1 MKSNT
6 LTIIK
11 KEFAR
16 FFGDRQLFFTA
27 VIMPGLLIYIVYSLM
42 GNGINKMVTEG
53 ANEVVT
59 MRVEN
64 MPPSMAPLL
73 QSIDSNL
80 VVVEQSFTDEE
91 IAQLEDKEL
100 NAVLL
105 RFPAGFDGIV
115 FSGAT
120 PPCPPQ
126 GGTDD
131 TICRPP
137 QGGTDDTICPIPEGM
152 CVSLPNVEIYYNSTN
167 NASSR
172 VYMIVN
178 TMLSNY
184 GRPFTVNVP
193 QTPEQHFDQASD
205 ESIGAMIWG
214 KILPMLIMMM
224 LFSGV
229 MAIAPSSIA
238 GEKERGTIA
247 TLLVTPMRRNDLALG
262 KIVSLSGI
270 ALLSGISSFIGI
282 ALSLPKMIQPEGSS
296 DMGMNTP
303 DASIFAFHY
312 TTNDYVALLLV
323 IIASVLIMASAVS
336 LLSAL
341 AKDVKNAGTM
351 VTPFML
357 VVMLAGLM
365 PMFQEGATESM
376 LLYIVPFYNSIEVMT
391 AIFSHEMQWV
401 PLAITLASNVVYTG
415 IAVWAMTRLFNSE
428 KVMFSR

>member
-131 TICRPP
+131 TIC
-137 QGGTDDTICPIPEGM
+137 PIPEGM
-152 CVSLPNVEIYYNSTN
+152 CVSLPNVEMYYNSTN

-172 VYMIVN
+172 VYMIV
-178 TMLSNY
+178 TTVLSNY

-282 ALSLPKMIQPEGSS
+282 ALSLPKMINMEGA
-296 DMGMNTP
+296 
-303 DASIFAFHY
+303 DASNMLAFHY